1 MVDLGKRLKQ
11 LRKENNL
18 TQKQLAL
25 QIGVQNAVIS
35 FYEVGERYPSP
46 EVLVKLAS
54 TLHVTTDYLLGID
67 KGETVD
73 ASGLSDEDKALV
85 RALVERLRKQN

>member
-73 ASGLSDEDKALV
+73 VSGLSDEDKALV
-85 RALVERLRKQN
+85 RALVERLRNQN